1 MTTALKNV
9 LARINK
15 MPAAEQNAIAEL
27 LREELEWQKSFK
39 SSQKELEWL
48 AAEALEEYKKGKTKP
63 LKLK

>member
-1 MTTALKNV
+1 MTTALKNI

-27 LREELEWQKSFK
+27 LGEEIAWQKSFK
-39 SSQKELEWL
+39 GSQKELDWL
-48 AAEALEEYKKGKTKP
+48 AEEAIAEYKKGKTKP